1 MILMVSV
8 QNLEE
13 ALQAL
18 KGGADIID
26 VKNLQEALVGSAHP
40 HIVRDVRNAI
50 PMERHAS
57 VTLGVVPHQVGTVA
71 MAVYAAGCV
80 QATSVKVGFMDHE
93 YALAEETLHACREA
107 LEGFETKLI
116 GSLFADNAL
125 FGGLE
130 PHHMN
135 KLAVDTKCDG
145 WLIDTLT
152 KDGRNLFDF
161 VREEEL
167 RDMVFEGKEAG
178 MSTALSGHLRISDLD
193 ELARI
198 NPDIV
203 GVRGAACQK
212 SDDRTSSVHW
222 EPVAEF
228 KRQLDMRLSGEV
240 DVFSTAAAATPSG
253 NGSTNGS
260 AGSEWVVIDGTGKT
274 CAGIIAALTEHIEN
288 DAESFVEVLIP
299 DVLNTYD
306 VIVWAEKRNHS
317 ILTQRND
324 DAGYVR
330 MLIKP

>member
-18 KGGADIID
+18 KGGADIVD

-57 VTLGVVPHQVGTVA
+57 VTLGVVPNQVGTVA
-71 MAVYAAGCV
+71 MAVYTAGV
-80 QATSVKVGFMDHE
+80 LQATSVKVGFMNTE
-93 YALAEETLHACREA
+93 YAAAVETLNACREA
-107 LEGFETKLI
+107 LDGFDTKLI
-116 GSLFADNAL
+116 GSLFADNTL

-135 KLAVDTKCDG
+135 SLAKETKCDG

-161 VREEEL
+161 IREEEL

-212 SDDRTSSVHW
+212 LDDRTSSVHW

-228 KRQLDMRLSGEV
+228 KRQVDMRLSGDV
-240 DVFSTAAAATPSG
+240 DVFANAPSAS
-253 NGSTNGS
+253 NGTNTNGS
-260 AGSEWVVIDGTGKT
+260 GGSEWVVIDGTGKT
-274 CAGIIAALTEHIEN
+274 CAGIIAALTEHI
-288 DAESFVEVLIP
+288 DRDGKSFVEVLIP

-317 ILTQRND
+317 ILTQRKD
-324 DAGYVR
+324 DAGFVR